1 MTFKGL
7 GLLSKRILSVEAFRR
22 ERLERSRVAHLTPPL
37 SKAIPVPLYPGESQQ
52 QYHYKFEQWL
62 VKKSVRLDSIRSD
75 PKRERKL
82 WLAFAFLRS
91 NPPSMERQERQRVQK
106 RSIDEEYEAFY
117 QRSASQSIKR
127 LRRDR
132 SIDSDRSASRG
143 KQPPTSR
150 IEARREHRSTS
161 SSHRDD
167 EEMAYATHSHSNAR
181 PIDRR
186 DEILNSCQMPPRPQ
200 NATLPASQPSA
211 DKPFQPRNRAE
222 ILASR
227 VLSMDEY
234 LREMKGP
241 KQNRR
246 PNGKLAKI
254 PVPLFPGETMDEYEQ
269 EFGRWL
275 HNRQTSVLLLQYKPL
290 KERVYRHQFAY
301 QRFLKKTTPTSSKD
315 PDFQTRRQSPISKA
329 KDDLHEANESSGSR
343 DEATTFSK
351 VYPPI
356 HSNPTVSPPN
366 EAPEHEAAERTSHH
380 TSCALS
386 RSSTNKGDHAESGSG
401 HSDTNTPKVSTQ
413 APTASSQKA
422 IQVAQG
428 PAEMKVAKREKEEAV
443 NTQSVIADTTAED
456 STTEALPVLKSDGAS
471 DTKKADAPIEEKVP
485 SWALQLMSSVQKLEA
500 KVTQLQRQVDACPC
514 CQGRFS
520 GGVQP
525 EAADPARKF
534 EPPQHLQLS
543 TKPTTL
549 SDGDKNESKCKDI
562 QAKSEALS
570 KSGAEAFH
578 DVPVHLPTTK
588 ESKNVDER
596 KEKVAEK
603 QSTCEDIHREATHIL
618 ARAVQARVHEDP
630 KKHQLTEAYDHL
642 NEQISMNETALD
654 DALDY
659 IKAIKDVDEAIA
671 MEQHSQIMELVV
683 SINKEKERR
692 ASALAALII
701 YNFINKQDTLVSLLE
716 EEPPGEGRS
725 KTNHDELG
733 ALFSQIEQKDIVLET
748 LEMHL
753 NEQLQWVIAPPP
765 CVSEA
770 DKALRFKALRK
781 MSKRLV
787 KEQATKEQLE
797 HKRDDVVTSFLQDD
811 KEIRKL
817 VKESLTK
824 NRAVGVWKEDGLRT

>member
-1 MTFKGL
+1 M
-7 GLLSKRILSVEAFRR
+7 RRADPEAGQG
-22 ERLERSRVAHLTPPL
+22 V
-37 SKAIPVPLYPGESQQ
+37 VG
-52 QYHYKFEQWL
+52 
-62 VKKSVRLDSIRSD
+62 
-75 PKRERKL
+75 
-82 WLAFAFLRS
+82 
-91 NPPSMERQERQRVQK
+91 
-106 RSIDEEYEAFY
+106 
-117 QRSASQSIKR
+117 
-127 LRRDR
+127 
-132 SIDSDRSASRG
+132 G
-143 KQPPTSR
+143 K
-150 IEARREHRSTS
+150 
-161 SSHRDD
+161 
-167 EEMAYATHSHSNAR
+167 
-181 PIDRR
+181 R

-401 HSDTNTPKVSTQ
+401 HSDTNTPKVSTRPQLQ
-413 APTASSQKA
+413 AL
-422 IQVAQG
+422 
-428 PAEMKVAKREKEEAV
+428 KRLSNVRYE
-443 NTQSVIADTTAED
+443 
-456 STTEALPVLKSDGAS
+456 
-471 DTKKADAPIEEKVP
+471 KADAPIEEKVP

-630 KKHQLTEAYDHL
+630 
-642 NEQISMNETALD
+642 
-654 DALDY
+654 
-659 IKAIKDVDEAIA
+659 
-671 MEQHSQIMELVV
+671 
-683 SINKEKERR
+683 
-692 ASALAALII
+692 
-701 YNFINKQDTLVSLLE
+701 
-716 EEPPGEGRS
+716 RS
-725 KTNHDELG
+725 
-733 ALFSQIEQKDIVLET
+733 
-748 LEMHL
+748 
-753 NEQLQWVIAPPP
+753 
-765 CVSEA
+765 
-770 DKALRFKALRK
+770 
-781 MSKRLV
+781 
-787 KEQATKEQLE
+787 
-797 HKRDDVVTSFLQDD
+797 TS
-811 KEIRKL
+811 
-817 VKESLTK
+817 
-824 NRAVGVWKEDGLRT
+824 